1 MIRDTIDLEYVLC
14 AYARPT
20 FLTITEPD
28 EDNDI
33 QVVISCPKFKDMD
46 VADRIDYIFELIRA
60 YIPDILMD
68 RLVIVQAY
76 DSDEIIEVIE
86 NAFNES
92 EYF

>member
-1 MIRDTIDLEYVLC
+1 MIRDTISLEYVLS

-33 QVVISCPKFKDMD
+33 QVVISSNIFKNMEPE
-46 VADRIDYIFELIRA
+46 DRIEYVFNLIRA
-60 YIPDILMD
+60 YIPDILLD
-68 RLVIVQAY
+68 RLVIVQAF
-76 DSDEIIEVIE
+76 DSDEITEVLE
-86 NAFNES
+86 NAFDEN

>member
-1 MIRDTIDLEYVLC
+1 MIRDTISLEYVLS

-33 QVVISCPKFKDMD
+33 QVVISSNIFKNMEPE
-46 VADRIDYIFELIRA
+46 DRIEYVFNLIRS
-60 YIPDILMD
+60 YIPDILLD
-68 RLVIVQAY
+68 RLVIVQAF
-76 DSDEIIEVIE
+76 DSDEIIEVLE
-86 NAFNES
+86 NAFDEN

>member
-1 MIRDTIDLEYVLC
+1 MIRDTISLEYVLS

-33 QVVISCPKFKDMD
+33 QVIISSNIFKNMEPE
-46 VADRIDYIFELIRA
+46 DRIEYVFNLIRA
-60 YIPDILMD
+60 YIPDILLD
-68 RLVIVQAY
+68 RLVIVQAF
-76 DSDEIIEVIE
+76 DSDEIIEVLE
-86 NAFNES
+86 NAFDEN